1 MKAAP
6 VKIRQ
11 ATESDWPHI
20 VITWL
25 KSFARS
31 DFSRHIDVATYRAN
45 HKRLIQKFVETSD
58 IILAVDEDDESFIFG
73 YIVFE
78 YDRYK
83 QETVLH
89 YLHVKPKFRQFGI
102 GKRLLMLAT
111 NQETFIIT
119 HYTKPF
125 KWLKQTNYKYDPYLF
140 LEEK

>member
-11 ATESDWPHI
+11 GTETDWPHI

-31 DFSRHIDVATYRAN
+31 DFARYINVSIYRQN

-58 IILAVDEDDESFIFG
+58 IILACAEDDETFIFG
-73 YIVFE
+73 YVIYEFDRTAGVIV
-78 YDRYK
+78 
-83 QETVLH
+83 H
-89 YLHVKPKFRQFGI
+89 YLHVKPKFRRYGI

-111 NQETFIIT
+111 GQEPYTIT